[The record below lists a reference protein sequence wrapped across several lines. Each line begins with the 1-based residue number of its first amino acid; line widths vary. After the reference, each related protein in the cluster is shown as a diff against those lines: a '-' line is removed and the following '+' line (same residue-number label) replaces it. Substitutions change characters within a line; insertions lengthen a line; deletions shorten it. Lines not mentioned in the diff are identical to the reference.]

1 MFAFLRELLGWLFFT
16 GYVGRAGA
24 FPKPLSPE
32 EEKKWIDLYAR
43 GTEAER
49 EQAREQLILHNLR
62 LCAHIGK
69 KYARSGR
76 ELDDLVSI
84 GTIGLIKAVNT
95 FSPEKGVLSGYA
107 ARCIENEI
115 RMSLRAEKKL
125 VNECSLE
132 EPLGTDREGNE
143 LTVLDLV
150 GSDGEAVFE
159 QVGRTLERERLL
171 AVMEK
176 CLKKRE
182 KLVLTLRYGLGGRA
196 PLAQR
201 EVAALLGIS
210 RSYISRI
217 EKKAMEKVK
226 KALEGDRA
234 RM

>member
-1 MFAFLRELLGWLFFT
+1 MFAFLREILGWLFFT
-16 GYVGRAGA
+16 GYVGRGGG

-32 EEKKWIDLYAR
+32 EEKKWIELYGQ
-43 GTEAER
+43 GTEEER
-49 EQAREQLILHNLR
+49 EQAREQLIIHNLR
-62 LCAHIGK
+62 LCAHIAK
-69 KYARSGR
+69 KYAKGGR
-76 ELDDLVSI
+76 EQEDLVSI

-95 FSPEKGVLSGYA
+95 FSPEKGALSGYA

-143 LTVLDLV
+143 LTVLDLM

-171 AVMEK
+171 RAMET

-182 KLVLTLRYGLGGRA
+182 KLVLTLRYGLVGQ
-196 PLAQR
+196 PPMAQR

-226 KALEGDRA
+226 KELECTQG
-234 RM
+234 

>member
-1 MFAFLRELLGWLFFT
+1 MFAFLREILGWLFFT

-32 EEKKWIDLYAR
+32 EEKKWIELYGQ
-43 GTEAER
+43 GTEEEK

-143 LTVLDLV
+143 LTVLDLM

-171 AVMEK
+171 GVMDT
-176 CLKKRE
+176 CLKERE
-182 KLVLTLRYGLGGRA
+182 KLVLTLRYGLGGRT
-196 PLAQR
+196 PMAQR

-226 KALEGDRA
+226 RELERTQG
-234 RM
+234 